1 MDATPAALQALS
13 RCIDAHLQQ
22 SGEAD
27 QALARLL
34 AGTATADWQAGLC
47 HSLLTDDAFAAE
59 AAARSYRHGNGF
71 LKVVLLDRGFKLRL
85 HLWFPGT
92 PCEENIHDHRWSI
105 ASTIIAGELH
115 SEIWADAANDSAFD
129 LQAQEFRYLAAVD
142 GQPAR
147 AVPLERTPLH
157 LQERTCLRAGSSYA
171 LPTSTLHRICNHGER
186 LVATLM
192 CSSPAVAGHT
202 RLIAGQEGL
211 RPEVAA
217 RRLSVN
223 ELRGQIA
230 RFAALTGLF
239 PALAA

>member
-13 RCIDAHLQQ
+13 YRIAAHLQQ

-27 QALARLL
+27 HALARLL
-34 AGTATADWQAGLC
+34 AGTATTDWQARLC

-59 AAARSYRHGNGF
+59 VAARSYRHGNGF

-85 HLWFPGT
+85 HLWFPGM

-115 SEIWADAANDSAFD
+115 SEIWADAENDAVFD
-129 LQAQEFRYLAAVD
+129 LKAQEYRYLAAVR
-142 GQPAR
+142 GQPTR
-147 AVPLERTPLH
+147 AVLLERTSLR
-157 LQERTCLRAGSSYA
+157 LLERTCHRVGSSYA
-171 LPTSTLHRICNHGER
+171 LPTSTLHRICSHGLR

-192 CSSPAVAGHT
+192 CSGPAMAGHT

-217 RRLSVN
+217 QSLSVT
-223 ELRGQIA
+223 ELRGYIA
-230 RFAALTGLF
+230 RFAELAGLL
-239 PALAA
+239 PVLAA